1 MTTRYKFQW
10 GCMPSFTPDGLQLAI
25 VESPPASTQLVLY
38 NVRSGVAERRIQL
51 GARRIWDISPDG
63 RCLAIVCPTRQGET
77 VVVWALE
84 TPRTAFHKLLL
95 LRAAPK
101 GTKLRVT
108 TTDAAS
114 TGHLVLFRLVDKGN
128 ADVAAYA
135 LKFIL

>member
-1 MTTRYKFQW
+1 M
-10 GCMPSFTPDGLQLAI
+10 
-25 VESPPASTQLVLY
+25 
-38 NVRSGVAERRIQL
+38 
-51 GARRIWDISPDG
+51 
-63 RCLAIVCPTRQGET
+63 VC
-77 VVVWALE
+77 ALE
-84 TPRTAFHKLLL
+84 TPRTAFYKLLL

-114 TGHLVLFRLVDKGN
+114 MGHLVLFRLVDKGN

>member
-1 MTTRYKFQW
+1 
-10 GCMPSFTPDGLQLAI
+10 MPSFTPDGLQLAI
-25 VESPPASTQLVLY
+25 VEEPPHRPASPQLILY
-38 NVRSGVAERRIQL
+38 NVRSGLAERRIQMGRL
-51 GARRIWDISPDG
+51 GRIWDISPDG
-63 RCLAIVCPTRQGET
+63 RRLAIVGPTRQGET
-77 VVVWALE
+77 VVVCALE
-84 TPRTAFHKLLL
+84 TPRTAFYKLLL

>member
-1 MTTRYKFQW
+1 
-10 GCMPSFTPDGLQLAI
+10 MPSFTPDGLQLAI

-51 GARRIWDISPDG
+51 GAGRRIWDISPDG
-63 RCLAIVCPTRQGET
+63 RRLAIVCPTRQGET
-77 VVVWALE
+77 VVVCALE

>member
-1 MTTRYKFQW
+1 MGR
-10 GCMPSFTPDGLQLAI
+10 
-25 VESPPASTQLVLY
+25 
-38 NVRSGVAERRIQL
+38 L
-51 GARRIWDISPDG
+51 GRIWDISPDG
-63 RCLAIVCPTRQGET
+63 RRLAIVGPTRQGET
-77 VVVWALE
+77 VVVCALE
-84 TPRTAFHKLLL
+84 TPRTAFYKLLL

-114 TGHLVLFRLVDKGN
+114 TGHLVLFQLVYEGK

>member
-1 MTTRYKFQW
+1 MGR
-10 GCMPSFTPDGLQLAI
+10 
-25 VESPPASTQLVLY
+25 
-38 NVRSGVAERRIQL
+38 L
-51 GARRIWDISPDG
+51 GRIWDISPDG
-63 RCLAIVCPTRQGET
+63 RRLAIVSPTRQGET

-101 GTKLRVT
+101 GPKLRVT